1 MEQYVRRDDLRLRST
16 YPSLKTKIFEVEPE
30 NFLIYVENPFADR
43 DALCKKFDHS
53 IRFIV
58 SPVEL
63 TFELPNQ
70 IIREIPIIE
79 DSQIGDSFAGVG
91 WTVNDFYN
99 ILYSKFPFLNSIKID
114 SVENGVV
121 KIHFPHGMSGL
132 YNSQLTSFLETMSG
146 DVVKYEAFFDEI
158 GTGTFNVGPDI
169 NPVLTILP
177 AKWNS
182 TNAEYEKKDEA
193 FWFDNIKGIYNGS
206 VTKESI
212 LGNRC
217 RKNCCYIK
225 YSDFSNV
232 NIRNGILMFDHVY
245 VELPIEKSIKCFCAE
260 QQIFED
266 DLTSLVLQ
274 NRVTFVTNQPSYR
287 MDYGFLDAISKQ
299 KPEAV
304 LSRRLLSALIIADLV
319 EMNNNCVITD
329 ECLPVLSPD
338 LFAGLGEDVSKK
350 LYNLATWPRRAL
362 RKSFELLTLNSSSRI
377 STLGVN
383 NCFSIPDNVSNRD
396 ALEFEFAINSE
407 YIHIASALNAFYFP
421 FWAKKYE
428 TKTQASLMYNMIKF
442 FKCRNADELQQHN
455 MRINSSMKGTLFI
468 PNLDILEV
476 DKYPSMREILQFSE
490 AYCTSKN
497 FNTLFDYLDSLSAEE
512 RNGKILEYNKSL
524 ESLRLKRIEHAIAL
538 DLGFTFLCDMAGP
551 ALGNAFDGYP
561 VFLPIGSIVALAR
574 LGGKKFLQENDFLR
588 NKWGERWNMIE
599 PDKPMDK
606 QAVRFLSQISPVARL
621 KTSDK

>member
-1 MEQYVRRDDLRLRST
+1 MEEYVRRDDLRLRSE
-16 YPSLKTKIFEVEPE
+16 YPSFKTRIFEVSVEH
-30 NFLIYVENPFADR
+30 FLIYVQNPIKDR
-43 DALCKKFDHS
+43 NALCKEFNYS
-53 IRFIV
+53 IRFV
-58 SPVEL
+58 TSPVNL
-63 TFELPNQ
+63 TFDLPQ
-70 IIREIPIIE
+70 KFVREIPIIE
-79 DSQIGDSFAGVG
+79 DSQIGDSFAGIG

-99 ILYSKFPFLNSIKID
+99 LLYSKFPFLNSIKID
-114 SVENGVV
+114 SVEKGVV
-121 KIHFPHGMSGL
+121 KIHLPNDMSGL

-146 DVVKYEAFFDEI
+146 EVVKFEAVFDEVRK
-158 GTGTFNVGPDI
+158 GSFKAGPNV
-169 NPVLTILP
+169 NPVFTILP
-177 AKWNS
+177 SKWNS
-182 TNAEYEKKDEA
+182 TNVEYEKRDEA
-193 FWFDNIKGIYNGS
+193 FWFDNIKGIYNGT

-217 RKNCCYIK
+217 QKNSCYIK

-232 NIRNGILMFDHVY
+232 NIRNGILLFDHVY
-245 VELPIEKSIKCFCAE
+245 VELPCEKSIRDFCAD
-260 QQIFED
+260 QQITED
-266 DLTSLVLQ
+266 ELISLVEQ
-274 NRVTFVTNQPSYR
+274 NRVTFITNQPSAR

-304 LSRRLLSALIIADLV
+304 LSRRLLSALIITDLV
-319 EMNNNCVITD
+319 EINNNCLITD

-350 LYNLATWPRRAL
+350 LYNLTTWPRRAL
-362 RKSFELLTLNSSSRI
+362 RKSFELLTLSSSTCI

-383 NCFSIPDNVSNRD
+383 NCFSIPDNILKRD
-396 ALEFEFAINSE
+396 ALEFEFTINSE

-421 FWAKKYE
+421 FWAEKYE

-455 MRINSSMKGTLFI
+455 MQIKSSLNGSLSI

-476 DKYPSMREILQFSE
+476 KEYPSMREILQFSE
-490 AYCTSKN
+490 LYCTSRN
-497 FNTLFDYLDSLSAEE
+497 FNTLFDYLDSFPVEE
-512 RNGKILEYNKSL
+512 RNRKILEYNKSL
-524 ESLRLKRIEHAIAL
+524 ESLRLKRIEHAIVL

-561 VFLPIGSIVALAR
+561 DFLPIGSIVALAR
-574 LGGKKFLQENDFLR
+574 LGGKMFLQENEFLR
-588 NKWGERWNMIE
+588 NMWGELWNMIE

-606 QAVRFLSQISPVARL
+606 QAVKFLSQISPVARL

>member
-1 MEQYVRRDDLRLRST
+1 MEQYVRRDDLRLRSA
-16 YPSLKTKIFEVEPE
+16 YPSLKTRIFEVMPE
-30 NFLIYVENPFADR
+30 RFLIYVQNPFEDR
-43 DALCKKFDHS
+43 DALSKEFEYS
-53 IRFIV
+53 IRFITN
-58 SPVEL
+58 PVKL
-63 TFELPNQ
+63 TFDLPNHF
-70 IIREIPIIE
+70 IREIPIIE
-79 DSQIGDSFAGVG
+79 DSHIGDSFAGIG

-99 ILYSKFPFLNSIKID
+99 LLYSKFPFLNTIKID
-114 SVENGVV
+114 SVEKGVV
-121 KIHFPHGMSGL
+121 KIHFPQGMSGL

-146 DVVKYEAFFDEI
+146 DVVKFEAIFDEV
-158 GTGTFNVGPDI
+158 GKGTFKVGPGTNSI
-169 NPVLTILP
+169 LTIFP
-177 AKWNS
+177 SKWNS
-182 TNAEYEKKDEA
+182 TNAEYEKRDEA
-193 FWFDNIKGIYNGS
+193 FWFDNIKGIYHGM

-217 RKNCCYIK
+217 QKNCCYIK

-245 VELPIEKSIKCFCAE
+245 VELPCDVSIKEFCEE
-260 QQIFED
+260 QQVSED
-266 DLTSLVLQ
+266 ELISLVVQ

-319 EMNNNCVITD
+319 EMNNNCLITD

-396 ALEFEFAINSE
+396 ALESEFAVNSE

-428 TKTQASLMYNMIKF
+428 TKTQASLMYNMIKL

-455 MRINSSMKGTLFI
+455 MRMESYSNGSLII

-476 DKYPSMREILQFSE
+476 NKYPTVLDILHFSE
-490 AYCTSKN
+490 TYCTSKN
-497 FNTLFDYLDSLSAEE
+497 FNTLFDYLDSFPVEE
-512 RNGKILEYNKSL
+512 RNEKIIEYNKSL
-524 ESLRLKRIEHAIAL
+524 NELKQRKTEL
-538 DLGFTFLCDMAGP
+538 TQSMDLGFSFLSDLSGIP
-551 ALGNAFDGYP
+551 FLGTAAIIAKLGASR
-561 VFLPIGSIVALAR
+561 FLE
-574 LGGKKFLQENDFLR
+574 KKESLR
-588 NKWGERWNMIE
+588 NKWNEKKNLIK
-599 PDKPMDK
+599 PDRSMDK

-621 KTSDK
+621 KITK